1 MGLAA
6 AGVALPA
13 SVSAQAVVQPL
24 PPREAA
30 DLNDA
35 LRRLARSPRDLAHR
49 DRPHPFV
56 FVFAGT
62 MALWAVAAWVVW
74 EFAR

>member
-1 MGLAA
+1 MSLTRRNSPRIHAIDCRCRNCLA
-6 AGVALPA
+6 P
-13 SVSAQAVVQPL
+13 
-24 PPREAA
+24 
-30 DLNDA
+30 
-35 LRRLARSPRDLAHR
+35 ARSPRDLAHR